1 MSATI
6 LRGAASEFIEEPQS
20 TWDEYLARAPEE
32 FKKLLRFMSEEHHR
46 VRNHV
51 VEELPR
57 SGQPLA
63 PEAIAQAVAL
73 PKARVESILGE
84 LERNLF
90 FLVRNED
97 GAVIWAFPVTV
108 TDTPHH
114 LRFSTGE
121 RLDAA

>member
-6 LRGAASEFIEEPQS
+6 LKGAASGLIEEAQS
-20 TWDEYLARAPEE
+20 TWEDHLARAPEE

-57 SGQPLA
+57 SGHPLA
-63 PEAIAQAVAL
+63 PGAIAKAIGL
-73 PKARVESILGE
+73 PEARVTAVLEE

-90 FLVRNED
+90 FLVRNDD
-97 GAVIWAFPVTV
+97 GAVSWAFPVTV